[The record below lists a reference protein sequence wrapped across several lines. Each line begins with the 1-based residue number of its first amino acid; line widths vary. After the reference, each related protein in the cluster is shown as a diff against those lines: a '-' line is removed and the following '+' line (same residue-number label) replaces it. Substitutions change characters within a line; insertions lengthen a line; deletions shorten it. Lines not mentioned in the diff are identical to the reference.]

1 MLVSLDQVNTL
12 AKSRYKNYMITIQSV
27 NSMMMEEIANN
38 AGTTDDVDFLHT
50 SAKDVD
56 TIEQYFTFIAVKVI
70 DVEVEKVMLELRL
83 TLAKED
89 KINNKIKGK
98 DKLVSVC
105 KQLSEPLAKKAEE
118 LCKTKFYKNSHF
130 EVGSRIAFIDELQI
144 YNSNFINYLVFVLD
158 NLNIIL
164 RENLGINLRIA
175 TLAKEDTHCPFDK
188 NINNVLNEAGFTATH
203 IKDFLIKN
211 VRSKVIN
218 YYKGGELLNLELVT
232 DLTKIGL
239 EIKVVTDPMESW
251 LSYNLICIP
260 LTKNNKLV
268 GKEYL
273 CDFRNSSVVEMK
285 NSKALITLTKH
296 SELLSKFELNLRDMP
311 EEVNKLAFFLLGK
324 KTGTTIKGL
333 DSINVNLMDFAHS
346 RELVSIEVL
355 NLSWGVK
362 CINLCNFYRKE
373 KTWIFKE
380 ISKRIKMDDFCW
392 NLNY

>member
-27 NSMMMEEIANN
+27 NSMMMEEIANS

-70 DVEVEKVMLELRL
+70 DVEVEKVMLGLRL

-175 TLAKEDTHCPFDK
+175 ALAKEDTHCPFDK
-188 NINNVLNEAGFTATH
+188 NINNVLNRFNPGRKSKYWF
-203 IKDFLIKN
+203 
-211 VRSKVIN
+211 VPSRSC
-218 YYKGGELLNLELVT
+218 LQ
-232 DLTKIGL
+232 
-239 EIKVVTDPMESW
+239 
-251 LSYNLICIP
+251 
-260 LTKNNKLV
+260 
-268 GKEYL
+268 
-273 CDFRNSSVVEMK
+273 
-285 NSKALITLTKH
+285 
-296 SELLSKFELNLRDMP
+296 
-311 EEVNKLAFFLLGK
+311 
-324 KTGTTIKGL
+324 
-333 DSINVNLMDFAHS
+333 
-346 RELVSIEVL
+346 
-355 NLSWGVK
+355 
-362 CINLCNFYRKE
+362 
-373 KTWIFKE
+373 
-380 ISKRIKMDDFCW
+380 
-392 NLNY
+392 

>member
-175 TLAKEDTHCPFDK
+175 ALAKEDTH
-188 NINNVLNEAGFTATH
+188 
-203 IKDFLIKN
+203 
-211 VRSKVIN
+211 
-218 YYKGGELLNLELVT
+218 
-232 DLTKIGL
+232 
-239 EIKVVTDPMESW
+239 
-251 LSYNLICIP
+251 
-260 LTKNNKLV
+260 
-268 GKEYL
+268 
-273 CDFRNSSVVEMK
+273 
-285 NSKALITLTKH
+285 
-296 SELLSKFELNLRDMP
+296 
-311 EEVNKLAFFLLGK
+311 
-324 KTGTTIKGL
+324 
-333 DSINVNLMDFAHS
+333 
-346 RELVSIEVL
+346 
-355 NLSWGVK
+355 
-362 CINLCNFYRKE
+362 
-373 KTWIFKE
+373 
-380 ISKRIKMDDFCW
+380 
-392 NLNY
+392 